1 VRMKTR
7 TYYAIITL
15 IIGFLF
21 FVVYTMPFIRSIVV
35 SFMTW
40 EQASRIPPEWIP
52 KPFIPDN
59 YMKLF
64 RVAMFPRWV
73 ANTLIYGVA
82 ISITNIFLGLMAGYS
97 FAILRYPGRDT
108 VFSMLLALMMLPMFV
123 TMVPMY
129 VILRQLNL
137 LDNIAALVILGMVSV
152 STVFMAR
159 QYYLSLPR
167 DYFEAARLDGA
178 SYIRIF
184 FEIALPM
191 AKPLIIA
198 ITVYQFLGAWNA
210 FFLPVI
216 VLKSPE
222 NFVYAQGLNYA
233 FSRGWYTEYT
243 PIIAGTIIGSIP
255 TLLFFLLFRK
265 YLIGGIVIRTYRGR

>member
-1 VRMKTR
+1 MKTR
-7 TYYAIITL
+7 AYYAIITL
-15 IIGFLF
+15 IIGFLLF
-21 FVVYTMPFIRSIVV
+21 IVYTMPFIRSIIV

-52 KPFIPDN
+52 KPFILDN

-64 RVAMFPRWV
+64 RIEMFPRWV
-73 ANTLIYGVA
+73 VNTLIYGVA
-82 ISITNIFLGLMAGYS
+82 VSATNIFLGLMAGYS
-97 FAILRYPGRDT
+97 FAVLRYPGRDT
-108 VFSMLLALMMLPMFV
+108 VFSMILALMMLPMFV
-123 TMVPMY
+123 TMVPLY

-137 LDNIAALVILGMVSV
+137 LDNIAALIILGMVSV
-152 STVFMAR
+152 NTVFMAR

-191 AKPLIIA
+191 ARPLIIA
-198 ITVYQFLGAWNA
+198 VIVYQFLGAWNA

-233 FSRGWYTEYT
+233 FSRAWYTEYT

-255 TLLFFLLFRK
+255 TLLFFILFRK